1 MKTAIAG
8 VILGLLAI
16 PAAMA
21 QASGPYPVEGQGYT
35 RTLAHQAMVS
45 QAQNLCGITQTI
57 TITNVQIFLPL
68 IYGDNLYTVR
78 GQVYCGDGGPG
89 GLQPVIPGIGLY

>member
-35 RTLAHQAMVS
+35 RTLAQQAMVS
-45 QAQNLCGITQTI
+45 QAQNLCGITQTM

-68 IYGDNLYTVR
+68 VYGDNLYTVR

-89 GLQPVIPGIGLY
+89 GLQPVIPGIGLH